1 MNRDPWYAR
10 MHPWAFAA
18 MLVGAYVALCLLMAV
33 AA

>member
-18 MLVGAYVALCLLMAV
+18 MLVAIYVFLCVVMGS
-33 AA
+33 